1 MSLVIAYKR
10 GDTVYMGTDTRVIVN
25 DNKKNEL
32 CESNFKIQKMEN
44 GMLVGITAERIERQ
58 TLFAYPEIFTLDKKG
73 QLTRKHIVKEIIP
86 RLLAVLEEEDL
97 LQQEKDEYPYM
108 RAKILLAYKDVL
120 YEICSTF
127 TIIRYETYQA
137 LGRTAEYVAAT
148 LANTKDTD
156 DVNERIVKALD
167 VAAKNSYLVGAP
179 YLLIDTKSQ
188 EYQWIKGKN

>member
-25 DNKKNEL
+25 DSKKNEL

-137 LGRTAEYVAAT
+137 LGRTAE
-148 LANTKDTD
+148 
-156 DVNERIVKALD
+156 
-167 VAAKNSYLVGAP
+167 
-179 YLLIDTKSQ
+179 
-188 EYQWIKGKN
+188 

>member
-25 DNKKNEL
+25 DSKKNEL

-86 RLLAVLEEEDL
+86 RLLAVLDEEDL
-97 LQQEKDEYPYM
+97 LQQEKGEFPYM
-108 RAKILLAYKDVL
+108 RACILLAYKDVL

-127 TIIRYETYQA
+127 TVIRYESYQA
-137 LGRTAEYVAAT
+137 LGRAAEYAT
-148 LANTKDTD
+148 ASLANTKDSD

-167 VAAKNSYLVGAP
+167 VAAKNSNLVGAP
-179 YLLIDTKSQ
+179 YVLIDTKSQ
-188 EYQWIKGKN
+188 EYQWIKEEK

>member
-1 MSLVIAYKR
+1 
-10 GDTVYMGTDTRVIVN
+10 
-25 DNKKNEL
+25 
-32 CESNFKIQKMEN
+32 
-44 GMLVGITAERIERQ
+44 MLVGITAERIERQ

-97 LQQEKDEYPYM
+97 LQLEKDEYPYM

-148 LANTKDTD
+148 LSNTKDTD

-188 EYQWIKGKN
+188 EYQWIKGEN

>member
-1 MSLVIAYKR
+1 MSILIAYKK
-10 GDTVYMGTDTRVIVN
+10 GDTIYMGTDTRTIVN
-25 DNKKNEL
+25 EHKKNEL
-32 CESNFKIQKMEN
+32 RGCNLKIQKLAN
-44 GMLVGITAERIERQ
+44 DMLLGITGERLERQ
-58 TLFAYPEIFTLDKKG
+58 TLIAYSEIFTLDKKG

-148 LANTKDTD
+148 LANTKIPT
-156 DVNERIVKALD
+156 
-167 VAAKNSYLVGAP
+167 
-179 YLLIDTKSQ
+179 T
-188 EYQWIKGKN
+188 